1 MIDFNQILQEFT
13 LILKLDASLNYLL
26 YIYIYIYKTK
36 FGYKLSFSLSLQL
49 YLTIKI
55 NMTIYCKKLTIE
67 LHAKAE
73 LGIFSLEGK

>member
-26 YIYIYIYKTK
+26 YIYIYKTK